1 MNSDYEFALQTVNI
15 LGASTRGNG
24 NLVRDSHRPHCA
36 AVSDFG
42 LLASGFH
49 ISKGY
54 QGRSPWLV
62 RCLSLVALTL
72 YALAGAEAPP
82 KVWDD
87 RDIAGF
93 RLPLAGLGAPP
104 KLISEREYYALPEIN
119 LKTYPV
125 YTPDKEP
132 KGYLEWLQQQEP
144 KPLVDVSKLKTE
156 ADWTAAGREVFYG
169 RELPRF
175 TGSEDNLQLIR
186 DPKVIAAYGLQIT
199 RDGVLLGL
207 RYVVRAKGK
216 VELGTDT
223 CAMCH
228 VRVLPDGKLIEGPAN
243 THTPFGPLMGDLT
256 RRYAAIGPDLLENRR
271 RKHMR
276 EDYRVPFLKDD
287 PNLAVADLPAEEIAR
302 LYEQNPLGVHAR
314 TNTSLLYPVKI
325 ANLIGIRDLRYFDR
339 TGTSRHRNIQDLMRY
354 SEMIADVSDALTH
367 FGDGPDA
374 TLKLENMG
382 LAGGIKRTP
391 DALLYALAKFLYL
404 LRPPP
409 NPNPQDARA
418 RSGAK
423 VFQASGCPQCH
434 VPPLYT
440 NNRLTLAAGFE
451 APASLL
457 KSADILSL
465 SVGTDPNLALKTRKG
480 TGLYRVPSLRMLWLE
495 ACFLHDGSIGTLEE
509 LFNPDR
515 LKPDFRGSNWSSRT
529 SSHAVNGHPFGLAL
543 SPEDR
548 SALVAFL
555 RTL

>member
-1 MNSDYEFALQTVNI
+1 MVKPRPRYLANRIPLLRPSPGRALHY
-15 LGASTRGNG
+15 LA
-24 NLVRDSHRPHCA
+24 
-36 AVSDFG
+36 F
-42 LLASGFH
+42 LASFA
-49 ISKGY
+49 S
-54 QGRSPWLV
+54 L
-62 RCLSLVALTL
+62 CLAQ
-72 YALAGAEAPP
+72 ANNIPR
-82 KVWDD
+82 VWND
-87 RDIAGF
+87 RDIVGF
-93 RLPLAGLGAPP
+93 RLPLAGLGAAPR
-104 KLISEREYYALPEIN
+104 LISEREYYSLPEVN

-132 KGYLEWLQQQEP
+132 KGYLEWLNQQEP

-156 ADWTAAGREVFYG
+156 ADWISAGREVFYG

-186 DPKVIAAYGLQIT
+186 DPRVLAAYRLQTT

-228 VRVLPDGKLIEGPAN
+228 VRVELDGNIIEGPAN
-243 THTPFGPLMGDLT
+243 TYTPFGPLMGDLT
-256 RRYAAIGPDLLENRR
+256 RRYATLSPELLEDRR

-287 PNLAVADLPAEEIAR
+287 PNLPVADLPAEEIAR

-339 TGTSRHRNIQDLMRY
+339 TGTSRQRNIQDLMRY

-391 DALLYALAKFLYL
+391 DALLYALATFLYSL
-404 LRPPP
+404 KPPP
-409 NPNPQDARA
+409 NPNPVDSRA
-418 RSGAK
+418 QRGAE
-423 VFQASGCPQCH
+423 VFREANCRQCH
-434 VPPLYT
+434 TPPLYT
-440 NNRLTLAAGFE
+440 NNRLTLADGFE
-451 APASLL
+451 PPPQLL
-457 KSADILSL
+457 KAADIVPL
-465 SVGTDPNLALKTRKG
+465 SVKTDPNLALKTRKG

-509 LFNPDR
+509 LFNSAR
-515 LKPDFRGSNWSSRT
+515 LKPDFRSSNWSSKT
-529 SSHAVNGHPFGLAL
+529 PAHAVNGHPFGLGLKA
-543 SPEDR
+543 EDR
-548 SALVAFL
+548 TALVAFL
-555 RTL
+555 KTL